1 MQPTRTL
8 AAVPQNY
15 GFPMLSKWLTIP
27 FALAALVFLFLA
39 WEQDY
44 QYAIYIV
51 PSVVCLAVIYAL
63 SPQIDW
69 WWYQKHPP
77 ELDPRLRKLLSD
89 HLPFYQQLPAEGKQR
104 FRQRVALFMIANE
117 FIPKGMDSVPE
128 DVKGFLAAS
137 AVQLTFGMENFLFDR
152 FERIVVYPGPFPS
165 PQYPRWHAS
174 ELFEE
179 DGVLLFSADHLMHAV
194 RSPQKYFHLGMY
206 EYGRALSLCYPDLQ
220 LPAPP
225 RHLGTTREGRS
236 LYPQPARKVDRLAT
250 DRSARGQPRAFRL
263 VSRSFSRN
271 SARPLPAICSR
282 PRLRPG
288 PGHRMR
294 LLFWKIS

>member
-225 RHLGTTREGRS
+225 PDIWEQLEKVAPFTRNQLEKWIGLPQIDPQGVSLALFALFPVRFREILPDRYRQFVLALGFDPVQGIE
-236 LYPQPARKVDRLAT
+236 
-250 DRSARGQPRAFRL
+250 
-263 VSRSFSRN
+263 
-271 SARPLPAICSR
+271 
-282 PRLRPG
+282 
-288 PGHRMR
+288 
-294 LLFWKIS
+294 